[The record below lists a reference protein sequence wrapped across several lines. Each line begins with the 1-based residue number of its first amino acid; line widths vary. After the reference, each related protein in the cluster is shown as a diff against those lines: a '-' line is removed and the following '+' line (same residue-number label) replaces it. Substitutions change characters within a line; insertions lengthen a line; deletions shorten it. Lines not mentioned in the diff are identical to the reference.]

1 MTKTTPLDDETY
13 SKLKETQKILYDK
26 YHIRVSIQNIIRLTL
41 LSPEEM
47 ATKIIKTMKGD

>member
-13 SKLKETQKILYDK
+13 AKLKETQKTLYDK

-41 LSPEEM
+41 LNPDEM
-47 ATKIIKTMKGD
+47 TTKIIKTMKGD